1 MLSQAEIDA
10 LLSGALEIEDTSQR
24 ERVNLKELMEED
36 GAIPTKEE
44 VISTQPAKIP
54 GATTAVAPSPTRT
67 IGGRSIRPYN
77 FWSPDHFSKEHLRA
91 VELIHEDLAER
102 LTASLPSYLRTNLR
116 PRVVH
121 TEHGRF
127 HDFLKDM
134 PPNVLFNL
142 LTLAPLP
149 SRVII
154 TISPDI
160 SYYILEL
167 VLGGRG
173 EGKRENRS
181 LTEIDQSLIQ
191 GMIEHMLND
200 IKAAWS
206 KVVAV
211 EPAIEDSTV
220 NQHWVHMMMGNDRV
234 MLITMELPM
243 QDLTGTMDIY
253 IPFSTLKPIINVLN
267 PHVWISGRKV
277 QQANPLSKQKVFQR
291 LSQTY
296 VDVRVILGKAKL
308 TVSDLIHLQVG
319 DIIQLD
325 TAIEQTLPVYIADQK
340 RFLARPGKAGKY
352 TVVKI
357 EKVIDPTDLD
367 QISLLIER

>member
-10 LLSGALEIEDTSQR
+10 LLSGSLEIEDTSQK
-24 ERVNLKELMEED
+24 ERVNLKDLM
-36 GAIPTKEE
+36 G
-44 VISTQPAKIP
+44 P
-54 GATTAVAPSPTRT
+54 GAEEKKEAPVALGMPHPRT
-67 IGGRSIRPYN
+67 ISGRNIRPYN

-102 LTASLPSYLRTNLR
+102 LTASLPSYLHTNLR

-181 LTEIDQSLIQ
+181 LTEIDQSLIR

-206 KVVAV
+206 KVVAI
-211 EPAIEDSTV
+211 EPGIEDSTI

-234 MLITMELPM
+234 MLITLELPM
-243 QDLTGTMDIY
+243 QDITGTMEIY
-253 IPFSTLKPIINVLN
+253 IPFSSLKPIINVLN
-267 PHVWISGRKV
+267 PHVWISGRKI
-277 QQANPLSKQKVFQR
+277 QQANPLSKQRVFQR
-291 LSQTY
+291 LSQTSAQ
-296 VDVRVILGKAKL
+296 VRVILGKAKV
-308 TVSDLIHLQVG
+308 TVSDLLSLDLG
-319 DIIQLD
+319 DVIQLD
-325 TAIEQTLPVYIADQK
+325 TPVGQALPVFVAEQK
-340 RFLARPGKAGKY
+340 RFLAHPGRAGKY
-352 TVVKI
+352 IVAKI
-357 EKVIDPTDLD
+357 DKVIDPTNLD
-367 QISLLIER
+367 QIGLLLER

>member
-10 LLSGALEIEDTSQR
+10 LLSGSLEIEDTSQK
-24 ERVNLKELMEED
+24 ERVNLKDLMTVDNGEK
-36 GAIPTKEE
+36 KEAPAAVPHINE
-44 VISTQPAKIP
+44 IS
-54 GATTAVAPSPTRT
+54 APRT
-67 IGGRSIRPYN
+67 ISGRNIRPYN

-149 SRVII
+149 SRVVI

-160 SYYILEL
+160 TSHILEL

-181 LTEIDQSLIQ
+181 LTEIDQSIIR

-234 MLITMELPM
+234 MLITMELPL
-243 QDLTGTMDIY
+243 QDITGTMDIY

-267 PHVWISGRKV
+267 PHVWISGRKI
-277 QQANPLSKQKVFQR
+277 QQNNPLSKQRVFQR
-291 LSQTY
+291 LSQTNAS
-296 VDVRVILGKAKL
+296 VRVILGKARL
-308 TVSDLIHLQVG
+308 TVDDMLHLQPG
-319 DIIQLD
+319 DVIQLD
-325 TAIEQTLPVYIADQK
+325 TPTEQALPVFVAEQK
-340 RFLARPGKAGKY
+340 RFLARPGRSGKY
-352 TVVKI
+352 IVVKI
-357 EKVIDPTDLD
+357 EKIIDPTDLD
-367 QISLLIER
+367 QIGLLLER

>member
-10 LLSGALEIEDTSQR
+10 LLSGSLEIEDTTHS
-24 ERVNLKELMEED
+24 ERVNLKDLMGE
-36 GAIPTKEE
+36 GADAARTSEA
-44 VISTQPAKIP
+44 SLG
-54 GATTAVAPSPTRT
+54 GASVAGVVLGDIAPVRT
-67 IGGRSIRPYN
+67 IHGRSIRPYN

-102 LTASLPSYLRTNLR
+102 LTASLPSYLHTNLR

-149 SRVII
+149 SRVVI

-160 SYYILEL
+160 CYYILEL

-173 EGKRENRS
+173 EGKRENRA
-181 LTEIDQSLIQ
+181 LTEIDQSLIR

-206 KVVAV
+206 KVVGV
-211 EPAIEDSTV
+211 EPAIEDSTI

-234 MLITMELPM
+234 MLITMELPL
-243 QDLTGTMDIY
+243 QDVTGTMDIY

-267 PHVWISGRKV
+267 PHVWISGRKIL
-277 QQANPLSKQKVFQR
+277 QGNPLSRQRIFQR
-291 LSQTY
+291 LSQST
-296 VDVRVILGKAKL
+296 VELRVILGK
-308 TVSDLIHLQVG
+308 SLISVNELLQLELG
-319 DIIQLD
+319 DIITLD
-325 TAIEQTLPVYIADQK
+325 TSTDQTLPVFVADQK
-340 RFLARPGKAGKY
+340 RYLARPGRAGKY
-352 TVVKI
+352 MVVKI
-357 EKVIDPTDLD
+357 DKIIDPSDLS
-367 QISLLIER
+367 QIGLLLE

>member
-10 LLSGALEIEDTSQR
+10 LLSGSLEIEDTSQR
-24 ERVNLKELMEED
+24 ERVNLKELMTEEVP
-36 GAIPTKEE
+36 PTKE
-44 VISTQPAKIP
+44 AYIP
-54 GATTAVAPSPTRT
+54 TPSADVPLTATRT
-67 IGGRSIRPYN
+67 ISGRSIRPYN

-134 PPNVLFNL
+134 PPNILFNL

-211 EPAIEDSTV
+211 EPGIEDSTI

-243 QDLTGTMDIY
+243 QDITGTMDIY

-267 PHVWISGRKV
+267 PHVWISGRKI

-291 LSQTY
+291 LSQTS
-296 VDVRVILGKAKL
+296 VSLRVMLGKAQL
-308 TVSDLIHLQVG
+308 SVSDMINLQVG

-325 TAIEQTLPVYIADQK
+325 TSIEQTLPVFVADQK
-340 RFLARPGKAGKY
+340 RFLARPGRAGKY
-352 TVVKI
+352 MVVKI
-357 EKVIDPTDLD
+357 ENVIDPTNLD
-367 QISLLIER
+367 QINLLIER